1 MKEHAMESH
10 IELWNL
16 VREELKANLSEVIFN
31 VWLSELELIS
41 LDGSRVVLSIGEFKR
56 RIVEQK
62 FLGVLK
68 DAFEKVMGFSVEVS
82 LIDASGSEA
91 KKEQLRQSELEIES
105 KQFENTFKTFVV
117 GSSNKFAHAAATAVA
132 ANPGNTYNPL
142 FIYGNSGLGKTHLLN
157 AICHEILQNDPSVN
171 YVIIHG
177 EDFTNELV
185 TSLSNKSM
193 SKFREKYRN
202 LDLLIVDD
210 VQFIAGRDAS
220 EEEFF
225 HTYNALTDKKKQIVL
240 SSDRPP
246 KEILSLTERL
256 RTRFEWGL
264 LADIQPP
271 DLETRMAIVKQ
282 KAEGL
287 GFEIPDDVVQF
298 VAEKL
303 RNNIRQLE
311 SAVKK
316 LQAFVIIHGAP
327 LNTITAQNA
336 IKDILN
342 DIKPLPVT
350 IDNIIAEVARTFGG
364 NAADIR
370 SKKRDALSSK
380 MRKVA
385 MYVVNEITDLSKEAI
400 GKEFGGR
407 DHSTVIYN
415 LQEIGKMIEKDR
427 NLAAMVNDII
437 KNVQEG

>member
-1 MKEHAMESH
+1 MESH

-185 TSLSNKSM
+185 TSLANKSM

-385 MYVVNEITDLSKEAI
+385 MYVVNEITDLSREAI

>member
-185 TSLSNKSM
+185 TSLANKSM

>member
-1 MKEHAMESH
+1 MESH

-31 VWLSELELIS
+31 VWLNELELIS

-62 FLGVLK
+62 FLVVLK
-68 DAFEKVMGFSVEVS
+68 DAFEKVMGFSVEVT
-82 LIDASGSEA
+82 LIDASGNEA

-132 ANPGNTYNPL
+132 ANPGKSYNPL

-157 AICHEILQNDPSVN
+157 AICHEILQNDPSLN
-171 YVIIHG
+171 YVMIHG

-185 TSLSNKSM
+185 TSLANKSM
-193 SKFREKYRN
+193 SKFREKFRN

-287 GFEIPDDVVQF
+287 GFEIPDGVVQY

-342 DIKPLPVT
+342 DVKPLPVT

-370 SKKRDALSSK
+370 SKKRDAMSSK

-385 MYVVNEITDLSKEAI
+385 MYAVNEVTGLSKEAI

-415 LQEIGKMIEKDR
+415 LQEIAKMIEKDR

-437 KNVQEG
+437 KNVQGEG

>member
-1 MKEHAMESH
+1 MESH

-185 TSLSNKSM
+185 TSLANKSM

>member
-1 MKEHAMESH
+1 M
-10 IELWNL
+10 ELWNL

-185 TSLSNKSM
+185 TSLANKSM

>member
-1 MKEHAMESH
+1 MESH

-31 VWLSELELIS
+31 VWLNELELIS

-62 FLGVLK
+62 FLVVLK
-68 DAFEKVMGFSVEVS
+68 DAFEKVMGFSVEVT
-82 LIDASGSEA
+82 LIDASGNEA

-132 ANPGNTYNPL
+132 ANPGKSYNPL

-157 AICHEILQNDPSVN
+157 AICHEILQNDPSLN
-171 YVIIHG
+171 YVMIHG

-185 TSLSNKSM
+185 TSLANKSM
-193 SKFREKYRN
+193 SKFREKFRN

-287 GFEIPDDVVQF
+287 GFEIPDDVVQY

-327 LNTITAQNA
+327 LNTITAQNT

-342 DIKPLPVT
+342 DVKPLPVT

-370 SKKRDALSSK
+370 SKKRDAMSSK

-385 MYVVNEITDLSKEAI
+385 MYAVNEVTGLSKEAI

-415 LQEIGKMIEKDR
+415 LQEIAKMIEKDR

-437 KNVQEG
+437 KNVQGEG

>member
-1 MKEHAMESH
+1 MESH

-31 VWLSELELIS
+31 VWLNELELIS

-62 FLGVLK
+62 FLVVLK
-68 DAFEKVMGFSVEVS
+68 DAFEKVMGFSVEVT
-82 LIDASGSEA
+82 LIDASGNEA

-132 ANPGNTYNPL
+132 ANPGKSYNPL

-157 AICHEILQNDPSVN
+157 AICHEILQNDPSLN
-171 YVIIHG
+171 YVMIHG

-185 TSLSNKSM
+185 TSLANKSM
-193 SKFREKYRN
+193 SKFREKFRN

-287 GFEIPDDVVQF
+287 GFEIPDDVVQY

-342 DIKPLPVT
+342 DVKPLPVT

-370 SKKRDALSSK
+370 SKKRDAMSSK

-385 MYVVNEITDLSKEAI
+385 MYAVNEVTGLSKEAI

-415 LQEIGKMIEKDR
+415 LQEIAKMIEKDR

-437 KNVQEG
+437 KNVQGEG

>member
-1 MKEHAMESH
+1 MESH

-185 TSLSNKSM
+185 TSLANKSM

-298 VAEKL
+298 VAEIL